1 VPGSGAIEKDA
12 GARSVLYQF
21 RDISSSGGAAIIA
34 RDGLFHRPAISRGF
48 GRKPE
53 VQRSFVP
60 DVDLVVDLGVRIG
73 TREWFRG
80 VATCAALCYGAW
92 SLAPEASAMPGISP
106 APIPEAHRDEA
117 RALAF
122 APLALGAD
130 TGKRMAP
137 TEAVEP
143 LVQAPERP
151 TIEIAA
157 TLGQGDG
164 FQRVLERAGVAGDEA
179 AGIAAM
185 VAEQLPLEQIAPGTV
200 INLTLGRRPNPNVAR
215 PLETLTFRA
224 RIDLRITVVRA
235 GDGLVLEPMA
245 ISIDETPLRI
255 QGRVGASLYRSA
267 RAAGAPARAVEA
279 YIRALATQLNVG
291 AIGADDMFDIVIEHR
306 RAETGETESG
316 RLLYAGLDRA
326 SGRAIRMMQ
335 WSTGGETQWFEASGV
350 GRQTGGLQQPVPG
363 ALTSGFGYRVHP
375 ILGYRR
381 FHRGLDF
388 GAAYGT
394 PILAA
399 TDGRVAQA
407 GWGGGYGKVVQLSHG
422 GGLAT
427 RYGHMSRIAVAAGQS
442 VRQGQVIGYVG
453 STGLSTGPHLHYEMF
468 RNGQLV
474 DPRSVRWTTRSQ
486 LSGEDLEGFRSR
498 LRTLLALPV
507 GAPQMPGTAPVR
519 NAP

>member
-1 VPGSGAIEKDA
+1 M
-12 GARSVLYQF
+12 YQF
-21 RDISSSGGAAIIA
+21 RDISPSGGAAIIS
-34 RDGLFHRPAISRGF
+34 RDPGFQRPAISRGF
-48 GRKPE
+48 GRKSDA
-53 VQRSFVP
+53 RRNLIP

-92 SLAPEASAMPGISP
+92 SLAPEASAMAGAS
-106 APIPEAHRDEA
+106 ATIPEAHRDEA
-117 RALAF
+117 LALAF

-130 TGKRMAP
+130 TGKRMVS

-143 LVQAPERP
+143 LAQAPERP
-151 TIEIAA
+151 TIEILA

-164 FQRVLERAGVAGDEA
+164 FQRLLERAGVSEAEA
-179 AGIAAM
+179 ATIAAM
-185 VAEQLPLEQIAPGTV
+185 VAEQLPLEQIAPGTT

-215 PLETLTFRA
+215 PLEALTFRA
-224 RIDLRITVVRA
+224 RIDLRITIVRA
-235 GDGLVLEPMA
+235 GDRLLIEPMA
-245 ISIDETPLRI
+245 IAIDDTPLRI
-255 QGRVGASLYRSA
+255 QGRVGSSLYRSA
-267 RAAGAPARAVEA
+267 RAAGAPARAVES
-279 YIRALATQLNVG
+279 YIRALAAQLNVG
-291 AIGADDMFDIVIEHR
+291 AIGPDDLFDIVIEHR

-316 RLLYAGLDRA
+316 RLLYAGLQRS
-326 SGRAIRMMQ
+326 SGREIRLMQ
-335 WSTGGETQWFEASGV
+335 WTVGGETQWFEASGV
-350 GRQTGGLQQPVPG
+350 GRQTSGLQQPVPG
-363 ALTSGFGYRVHP
+363 ALTSGYGYRVHP

-399 TDGRVAQA
+399 TDGRVVHA
-407 GWGGGYGKVVQLSHG
+407 GWGGGYGKVVQLAHP
-422 GGLAT
+422 GGLGT
-427 RYGHMSRIAVAAGQS
+427 RYGHMSRIAVEPGQN

-453 STGLSTGPHLHYEMF
+453 STGFSTGPHLHYEMF

-486 LSGEDLEGFRSR
+486 LSGADLEGFRSR
-498 LRTLLALPV
+498 LRTFLALPV
-507 GAPQMPGTAPVR
+507 GAPRLPGTVPVR

>member
-1 VPGSGAIEKDA
+1 
-12 GARSVLYQF
+12 LYQF
-21 RDISSSGGAAIIA
+21 RDISASGGAAVIA
-34 RDGLFHRPAISRGF
+34 RDSVFQRDTIRRQAISRGF
-48 GRKPE
+48 GRRAE
-53 VQRSFVP
+53 AQRSFVP

-92 SLAPEASAMPGISP
+92 SLAPEASAMPGASP
-106 APIPEAHRDEA
+106 APIPQAHRAEA
-117 RALAF
+117 RALGI

-137 TEAVEP
+137 TSAVEP
-143 LVQAPERP
+143 LAEAPERP
-151 TIEIAA
+151 RLELTA

-164 FQRVLERAGVAGDEA
+164 FERVLRRAGVGEAEA
-179 AGIAAM
+179 ADIAAM
-185 VAEQLPLEQIAPGTV
+185 VGEQLPLDEIRPGTA
-200 INLTLGRRPNPNVAR
+200 IHLALGRRPSPGVAR

-224 RIDLRITVVRA
+224 RIDLRLTIVRA
-235 GDGLVLEPMA
+235 GGGLLLEPMA

-291 AIGADDMFDIVIEHR
+291 SIGADDLFDIVLEHR
-306 RAETGETESG
+306 RAESGETETG
-316 RLLYAGLDRA
+316 RLLYAGLQRA
-326 SGRAIRMMQ
+326 GGRDLRLMQ
-335 WSTGGETQWFEASGV
+335 WTVGGETQWFEASGV

-381 FHRGLDF
+381 FHRGVDF
-388 GAAYGT
+388 GASYGT

-399 TDGRVAQA
+399 TDGRVALA
-407 GWGGGYGKVVQLSHG
+407 GWGGGYGKVVELRHG

-427 RYGHMSRIAVAAGQS
+427 RYGHMSRIAVAAGQT

-474 DPRSVRWTTRSQ
+474 DPRTVRWTTRSL
-486 LSGEDLEGFRSR
+486 LSGADLEGFRSR
-498 LRTLLALPV
+498 LRTLLALPA
-507 GAPQMPGTAPVR
+507 GAPAAPPVR

>member
-1 VPGSGAIEKDA
+1 
-12 GARSVLYQF
+12 LYQF
-21 RDISSSGGAAIIA
+21 KDISASGGGAAVIS
-34 RDGLFHRPAISRGF
+34 RDGVFHRPTISRGF
-48 GRKPE
+48 GRKTE
-53 VQRSFVP
+53 AQRSFIP

-80 VATCAALCYGAW
+80 AATCAVLCYGAW
-92 SLAPEASAMPGISP
+92 SLAPEASAMPGASP

-137 TEAVEP
+137 TDAVEP
-143 LVQAPERP
+143 LAQAPERP
-151 TIEIAA
+151 TVEIVA
-157 TLGQGDG
+157 TVGEGDG
-164 FQRVLERAGVAGDEA
+164 FQRVLERAGVAETEA
-179 AGIAAM
+179 AQIAAM
-185 VAEQLPLEQIAPGTV
+185 VAGQLPLDEIEAGTAV
-200 INLTLGRRPNPNVAR
+200 NLTLGRRPNPSVAR

-224 RIDLRITVVRA
+224 RIDLRITIVRA
-235 GDGLVLEPMA
+235 GNQLLLQPMA

-255 QGRVGASLYRSA
+255 QGRVGSSLYRSA

-291 AIGADDMFDIVIEHR
+291 SIGADDMFDIVIEHR
-306 RAETGETESG
+306 RAATGETENG
-316 RLLYAGLDRA
+316 RLLYAGLERA
-326 SGRAIRMMQ
+326 SGRQIRLMQ
-335 WSTGGETQWFEASGV
+335 WTAGGETQWFEASGV

-363 ALTSGFGYRVHP
+363 RMTSGFGYRVHP

-381 FHRGLDF
+381 FHGGLDF

-427 RYGHMSRIAVAAGQS
+427 RYGHMSRIAVTPGQT

-486 LSGEDLEGFRSR
+486 LSGADLEGFRSR
-498 LRTLLALPV
+498 LRTFLGLRV

>member
-1 VPGSGAIEKDA
+1 
-12 GARSVLYQF
+12 LYQF
-21 RDISSSGGAAIIA
+21 RDIGASGGAAVIA
-34 RDGLFHRPAISRGF
+34 RDSVFQRDGAFHRPAISRGF
-48 GRKPE
+48 GRRAE
-53 VQRSFVP
+53 AQRSFVP

-80 VATCAALCYGAW
+80 AATCAALCYGAW
-92 SLAPEASAMPGISP
+92 SLAPEASAMPGASP
-106 APIPEAHRDEA
+106 APIPVAHRAEA

-122 APLALGAD
+122 APLALGAE

-137 TEAVEP
+137 TEAVAALEF
-143 LVQAPERP
+143 APERP
-151 TIEIAA
+151 TVEITA

-164 FQRVLERAGVAGDEA
+164 FQRVLERAGVGEEEA
-179 AGIAAM
+179 AEIAAM
-185 VAEQLPLEQIAPGTV
+185 VAGQLPLGEIRPGTA
-200 INLTLGRRPNPNVAR
+200 INLTLGRRPHPGAAR

-224 RIDLRITVVRA
+224 RIDLRITIVRA
-235 GDGLVLEPMA
+235 GAGLLLEPMA

-255 QGRVGASLYRSA
+255 QGRVGTSLYRSA

-291 AIGADDMFDIVIEHR
+291 AIGSDDVFDIVLEHR
-306 RAETGETESG
+306 RAASGETETG
-316 RLLYAGLDRA
+316 RLLYAGLKRA
-326 SGRAIRMMQ
+326 SGRDLSLMQ
-335 WSTGGETQWFEASGV
+335 WTVGGQTQWFEASGV
-350 GRQTGGLQQPVPG
+350 GRQTAGLQQPVPG

-381 FHRGLDF
+381 FHRGVDF
-388 GAAYGT
+388 GASHGT

-399 TDGRVAQA
+399 TDGRVAVA
-407 GWGGGYGKVVQLSHG
+407 GWGGGYGKVVELRHG

-427 RYGHMSRIAVAAGQS
+427 RYGHMSRIAVAAGQA

-474 DPRSVRWTTRSQ
+474 DPRTVRWTTRSL
-486 LSGEDLEGFRSR
+486 LSGAELEGFRSR
-498 LRTLLALPV
+498 MRSYLALPV
-507 GAPQMPGTAPVR
+507 GAPAAPGAAPVR
-519 NAP
+519 QAP